1 MRVVISLEH
10 HFDRTPDGVV
20 WTQTQFPYRFWQRY
34 LEVFDQVRVVARV
47 RDSLRAAPDWQRAD
61 GRRVAFAAI
70 PEYLGPRQ
78 YLMRLPQIRA
88 AACSAIGA
96 EDAVILRVSS
106 QIASLL
112 YPSLRRA
119 GRPYG
124 VEVVSDPYD
133 VFAPGSVRHPL
144 RPFFRWLFPYRLRQH
159 CAGAAAACYVTEQA
173 LQRRY
178 PCPSFSVAASDVELP
193 DEAIVAAPRPLRA
206 PGAPCRL
213 IFVGTLG
220 QLYKAPDVLIEAVA
234 LCIRAGVDLTLTL
247 VGDGKHRPELE
258 ERSRTLGI
266 ADRVIFRGQVT
277 AGAAVRAE
285 LDTADLFVLPSRQEG
300 MPRAMIEA
308 MARALPC
315 IGSTVGGIP
324 ELLPPED
331 LVPPGNESAL
341 AKAIREMVSSPE
353 RMARASARNL
363 ERARSFAESRLR
375 ERRLAFFQ
383 RVREQTEAWLAARCA
398 STGWQAGVV
407 PSRHERSGS

>member
-1 MRVVISLEH
+1 MRVVVSLEH

-47 RDSLRAAPDWQRAD
+47 RDAQRAAPDWQRAD
-61 GRRVAFAAI
+61 GRRVSFAAI
-70 PEYLGPRQ
+70 PEYLGPQQ
-78 YLMRLPQIRA
+78 YLLRLPQIRA
-88 AACSAIGA
+88 AARRAIGN

-106 QIASLL
+106 QIAGLL
-112 YPSLRRA
+112 HPSLRRE

-133 VFAPGSVRHPL
+133 VFAPGAVRHPL
-144 RPFFRWLFPYRLRQH
+144 RPFFRWLFPYRLRQQ
-159 CAGAAAACYVTEQA
+159 CANATAACYVTEQA

-178 PCPSFSVAASDVELP
+178 PCPSFAVAASDVELP
-193 DEAIVAAPRPLRA
+193 EEAIVPAPRPLHA

-220 QLYKAPDVLIEAVA
+220 QLYKAPDAVIDAVA
-234 LCIRAGVDLTLTL
+234 ACARAGVDLSLTL
-247 VGDGKHRPELE
+247 VGDGKHRSEME
-258 ERSRTLGI
+258 ERVRALGI
-266 ADRVIFRGQVT
+266 ADRVTFRGQVT
-277 AGAAVRAE
+277 TGAAVRAE
-285 LDTADLFVLPSRQEG
+285 LDAADLFVLPSRQEG

-331 LVPPGNESAL
+331 LVPPGDAL
-341 AKAIREMVSSPE
+341 VLAQVIREMVASPE

-375 ERRLAFFQ
+375 EQRLAFFQ
-383 RVREQTEAWLAARCA
+383 RVREQTEAWIADRHAA
-398 STGWQAGVV
+398 TVWTAGRRTL
-407 PSRHERSGS
+407 P

>member
-1 MRVVISLEH
+1 MRVIVSLEH

-47 RDSLRAAPDWQRAD
+47 RNAPRAAPDWQRAD
-61 GRRVAFAAI
+61 GRHVSFAAI

-78 YLMRLPQIRA
+78 YLMRFRQIRA
-88 AACSAIGA
+88 AARSAIGA
-96 EDAVILRVSS
+96 DDAVILRVSS

-112 YPSLRRA
+112 YPLLRRD

-144 RPFFRWLFPYRLRQH
+144 RPFFRWLFPRRLRQH
-159 CAGAAAACYVTEQA
+159 CAGAVAACYVTEQA

-193 DEAIVAAPRPLRA
+193 DEAIVPAPRSLRA
-206 PGAPCRL
+206 SGAACRL

-220 QLYKAPDVLIEAVA
+220 QLYKAPDVLIDAVA
-234 LCIRAGVDLTLTL
+234 LCVRDGVDLTLTL
-247 VGDGKHRPELE
+247 LGDGKHRVELE
-258 ERSRTLGI
+258 ARAHALGI
-266 ADRVIFRGQVT
+266 ADRVTFRGQVT

-285 LDTADLFVLPSRQEG
+285 LDAADLFVLPSRQEG

-331 LVPPGNESAL
+331 LAPPGDVAAL
-341 AKAIREMVSSPE
+341 AQVIREMVASPE
-353 RMARASARNL
+353 RMAHASARNL
-363 ERARSFAESRLR
+363 ERARAFAESRLR
-375 ERRLAFFQ
+375 AQRLAFFQ
-383 RVREQTEAWLAARCA
+383 RVREQTEAWIAHRRA
-398 STGWQAGVV
+398 STGWQARRRAL
-407 PSRHERSGS
+407 P

>member
-1 MRVVISLEH
+1 MRVVVSLEH

-20 WTQTQFPYRFWQRY
+20 WTQTQFPYRFWHRY
-34 LEVFDQVRVVARV
+34 LEVFDQVRVIARV
-47 RDSLRAAPDWQRAD
+47 REVQRAAPDWQRAD
-61 GRRVAFAAI
+61 GRRVSFAAI
-70 PEYLGPRQ
+70 PEYLGPSQ
-78 YLMRLPQIRA
+78 YLMRIPQIRA
-88 AACSAIGA
+88 AVRTAIGA

-112 YPSLRRA
+112 YPSLRRE

-144 RPFFRWLFPYRLRQH
+144 RPFFRQLFTFRLRQH
-159 CAGAAAACYVTEQA
+159 CAHAAAACYVTEQA

-193 DEAIVAAPRPLRA
+193 DEVVATAPRPLRA
-206 PGAPCRL
+206 QGSRCRL
-213 IFVGTLG
+213 VFVGTLG

-234 LCIRAGVDLTLTL
+234 ACVRDGADLTLTM
-247 VGDGKHRPELE
+247 VGDGRHRPELE
-258 ERSRTLGI
+258 ERARRLGI
-266 ADRVIFRGQVT
+266 GDRVRFCGQVT

-285 LDTADLFVLPSRQEG
+285 LDAADLFVLPSRQEG

-315 IGSTVGGIP
+315 IGSTAGGIP
-324 ELLPPED
+324 ELLPSED
-331 LVPPGNESAL
+331 LVPPGNVAAL
-341 AKAIREMVSSPE
+341 ARAIHQMVSDPE

-363 ERARSFAESRLR
+363 ERARSFVESKLR
-375 ERRLAFFQ
+375 DQRRDFFHY
-383 RVREQTEAWLAARCA
+383 VRTQTEAWLTARRA
-398 STGWQAGVV
+398 STKWSVRRRFV
-407 PSRHERSGS
+407 P

>member
-1 MRVVISLEH
+1 MRVVVSLEH

-34 LEVFDQVRVVARV
+34 LEVFDQVQVVARV
-47 RDSLRAAPDWQRAD
+47 RDVRKAAPDWQRAD
-61 GRRVAFAAI
+61 GRSVSFAAI
-70 PEYLGPRQ
+70 PDYLGPRQ
-78 YLMRLPQIRA
+78 YLMRIRQVRA
-88 AACSAIGA
+88 AARGAIGA
-96 EDAVILRVSS
+96 EDAVILRASS
-106 QIASLL
+106 QIADVI
-112 YPSLRRA
+112 YPLIRRQ

-159 CAGAAAACYVTEQA
+159 CANAAAACYVTAQA

-178 PCPSFSVAASDVELP
+178 PCPSFSVSASDVELP
-193 DEAIVAAPRPLRA
+193 DDAIVAAPRPLRA
-206 PGAPCRL
+206 HAAAHRL

-220 QLYKAPDVLIEAVA
+220 QLYKAPDVLIDAVA
-234 LCIRAGVDLTLTL
+234 ACARDGVDLTLTL

-258 ERSRTLGI
+258 ARARQLGI
-266 ADRVIFRGQVT
+266 ADRVVFRGWVT

-285 LDTADLFVLPSRQEG
+285 LDAADLFVLPSRQEG

-331 LVPPGNESAL
+331 LVPPGDAL
-341 AKAIREMVSSPE
+341 ALARAIRAMTSDPE
-353 RMARASARNL
+353 RMAHASARNL
-363 ERARSFAESRLR
+363 ERARSFTESRLR
-375 ERRLAFFQ
+375 TQRLAFF
-383 RVREQTEAWLAARCA
+383 RHVREQTETWLAAQRS
-398 STGWQAGVV
+398 STPVQAK
-407 PSRHERSGS
+407 RHSATGR